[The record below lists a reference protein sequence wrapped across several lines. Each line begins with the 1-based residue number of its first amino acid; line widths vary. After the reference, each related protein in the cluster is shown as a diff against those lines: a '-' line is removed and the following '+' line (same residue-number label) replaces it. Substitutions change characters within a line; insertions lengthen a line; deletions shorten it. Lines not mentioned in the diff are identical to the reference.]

1 MDEQAPETLLAR
13 VNGREWRL
21 KRPADLDALWS
32 LMDDSD
38 LERIPYWVEL
48 WPAGLFLARWLD
60 RQEHVLAGKRALDV
74 GCGLGL
80 TACVATAHR
89 ARVTA
94 LDYELEALR
103 YARENAELNG
113 VAQPD
118 WVQMDWWRPGIR
130 GRVFDFVWGADI
142 FYETHF
148 FEPLVGL
155 FELALAPGGMVWIT
169 EPLRDV
175 SRPVWNR
182 VRARGW
188 KVDLV
193 TREVVNYRDCSMR
206 VNLWELRRE
215 ADRRDVPQG

>member
-1 MDEQAPETLLAR
+1 MDEQAPETLLAS

-21 KRPADLDALWS
+21 KRPADLEALWS

-60 RQEHVLAGKRALDV
+60 RQAHLLAGKRALDV

-80 TACVATAHR
+80 TACVAAAHR
-89 ARVTA
+89 TRVTA

-103 YARENAELNG
+103 YARENAALNQ

-130 GRVFDFVWGADI
+130 PRGFDFVWGADI
-142 FYETHF
+142 FYESHF
-148 FEPLVGL
+148 FEPLVRL
-155 FELALAPGGMVWIT
+155 FELVLAPGGTVWIT
-169 EPLRDV
+169 EPLREV

-182 VRARGW
+182 LRARGW

-193 TREVVNYRDCSMR
+193 TREVVNYRGCSMR
-206 VNLWELRRE
+206 VNLWELRQGTV
-215 ADRRDVPQG
+215 RRDAPQC